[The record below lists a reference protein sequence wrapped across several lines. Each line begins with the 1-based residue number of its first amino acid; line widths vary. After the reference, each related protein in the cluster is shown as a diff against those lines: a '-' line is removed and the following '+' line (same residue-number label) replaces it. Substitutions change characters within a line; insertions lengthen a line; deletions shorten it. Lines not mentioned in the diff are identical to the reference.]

1 MIFIYIKI
9 KMGNLLEGKKE
20 DHDIKEPQISKI
32 NIDVHSEVKNNQEK
46 NELMISS
53 ERYDMPSDT
62 KENQQEKV
70 EEQEQEQEQEENQS
84 ENNKE
89 EEEEQNQPIIKVE
102 ERENQQEEEQEA
114 EEQNEKTSTEK
125 ISNEVM
131 KTPNKEKA
139 SNASNLNQNGKVVY
153 LVNKKEGSEKRD
165 INESYEINQEQN
177 NNNIIYHNVA
187 FRSDIKQEKENIQ
200 KNIPLESRLILIKSK
215 KTKEPLDSNPKIYI
229 LSDRN
234 EKYKNRNIS
243 PDVIRKEFVDIP
255 LNEIKEKDIIM
266 IYGNGIKTGEYK
278 FIGEKKIIKEDI
290 IPNKNMI
297 INQEE
302 INEELIKRKNKKK
315 EKKISYEVIDKYYA
329 LTNITTKTIKKIEK
343 TMNNNKSHKNYFY
356 STVNINKSN
365 PIYQTQGKYINN
377 IAQQNI
383 INNISPSDNYSCYF
397 LSQINK
403 IRTEPQSFI
412 GVIEDSKANI
422 IKDHLGRLI
431 YNGKIKVCLNTGEAA
446 FDEAI
451 QFLKELEPM
460 EPLIYNPQITI
471 NAPLNEDDIL
481 DKDDLN
487 KKIKAMM
494 NLGFN
499 FRSYWRDVI
508 KDPEISFLLMI
519 IDDNGIK
526 SGMKRKDILCP
537 YVKYIGISSSEVNQ
551 NFVCYVT
558 LA

>member
-1 MIFIYIKI
+1 
-9 KMGNLLEGKKE
+9 MGNLLEGKKE

-32 NIDVHSEVKNNQEK
+32 NVDVHSEVKNNQEK

-139 SNASNLNQNGKVVY
+139 SNASNLNQNDRVVY

-234 EKYKNRNIS
+234 EKDKNRNIS
-243 PDVIRKEFVDIP
+243 PDEIRKEFVDIP

-266 IYGNGIKTGEYK
+266 IYGNGIDTGEYK

-290 IPNKNMI
+290 VPNENMI

-519 IDDNGIK
+519 VDDNGIK

>member
-1 MIFIYIKI
+1 
-9 KMGNLLEGKKE
+9 MGNLLEGKKE

-32 NIDVHSEVKNNQEK
+32 NVDVHSEVKNNQEK

-131 KTPNKEKA
+131 KTPNKEKT

-177 NNNIIYHNVA
+177 NNNIIYHNVV

-243 PDVIRKEFVDIP
+243 PDEIRKEFVDIP

-266 IYGNGIKTGEYK
+266 IYGNGIETGEYK

-290 IPNKNMI
+290 VPNENMI

-315 EKKISYEVIDKYYA
+315 GKKISYEVIDKYYA

-377 IAQQNI
+377 LGQQNI

>member
-1 MIFIYIKI
+1 
-9 KMGNLLEGKKE
+9 MGNLLEGKKE

-32 NIDVHSEVKNNQEK
+32 NVDVHSEVKNNQEK

-234 EKYKNRNIS
+234 EKDKNRNIS
-243 PDVIRKEFVDIP
+243 PDEIRKEFVDIP

-266 IYGNGIKTGEYK
+266 VYGNGIKTGEYK

-290 IPNKNMI
+290 VPNENMI

-377 IAQQNI
+377 LAQQSI

>member
-1 MIFIYIKI
+1 
-9 KMGNLLEGKKE
+9 MGNLLEGKKE

-32 NIDVHSEVKNNQEK
+32 NVDVHSEVKNNQEK

-131 KTPNKEKA
+131 KTPNKEKT
-139 SNASNLNQNGKVVY
+139 SNASNLNQNDRVVY

-234 EKYKNRNIS
+234 EKDKNRNIS
-243 PDVIRKEFVDIP
+243 PDEIRKEFVDIP

-266 IYGNGIKTGEYK
+266 VYGNGIKTGEYK

-377 IAQQNI
+377 LAQQNI

>member
-1 MIFIYIKI
+1 
-9 KMGNLLEGKKE
+9 MGNLLEGKKE

-215 KTKEPLDSNPKIYI
+215 KTKEPLDSNPKIYL

-234 EKYKNRNIS
+234 EKDKNRNIS

-290 IPNKNMI
+290 VPNKNMI

-377 IAQQNI
+377 IGQQNI

>member
-1 MIFIYIKI
+1 
-9 KMGNLLEGKKE
+9 MGNLLEGKKE

-32 NIDVHSEVKNNQEK
+32 NVDVHSEVKNNQEK

-131 KTPNKEKA
+131 KTPNKEKT

-165 INESYEINQEQN
+165 INESYEINQEQS

-266 IYGNGIKTGEYK
+266 VYGNGIKTGEYK

-290 IPNKNMI
+290 VPNENMI

-377 IAQQNI
+377 LAQQNI

>member
-1 MIFIYIKI
+1 
-9 KMGNLLEGKKE
+9 MGNLLEGKKE

-32 NIDVHSEVKNNQEK
+32 NVDVHSEVKNNQEK

-53 ERYDMPSDT
+53 ESRCDMPSDT

-243 PDVIRKEFVDIP
+243 PDEIRKEFVDIP

-290 IPNKNMI
+290 VPNKNMI

-315 EKKISYEVIDKYYA
+315 EKKISYEVIDIYYA

-519 IDDNGIK
+519 VDDNGIK

>member
-1 MIFIYIKI
+1 
-9 KMGNLLEGKKE
+9 MGNLLEGKKE

-243 PDVIRKEFVDIP
+243 PDEIRKEFVDIP

-290 IPNKNMI
+290 VPNENMI

-422 IKDHLGRLI
+422 MKDHLGRLI

-519 IDDNGIK
+519 VDDNGIK

>member
-1 MIFIYIKI
+1 
-9 KMGNLLEGKKE
+9 MGNLLEGKKE

-32 NIDVHSEVKNNQEK
+32 NVDVHSEVKNNQEK

-139 SNASNLNQNGKVVY
+139 SNASNLNQNDRVVY

-266 IYGNGIKTGEYK
+266 VYGNGIDTGEYK

-290 IPNKNMI
+290 VPNENMI

-377 IAQQNI
+377 LGQQNI

>member
-1 MIFIYIKI
+1 
-9 KMGNLLEGKKE
+9 MGNLLEGKKE

-32 NIDVHSEVKNNQEK
+32 NVDVHSEVKNNQEK

-139 SNASNLNQNGKVVY
+139 SNASNLNQNDRVVY

-243 PDVIRKEFVDIP
+243 PDEIRKEFVDIP

-266 IYGNGIKTGEYK
+266 VYGNGIKTGEYK

-290 IPNKNMI
+290 VPNENMI

>member
-1 MIFIYIKI
+1 
-9 KMGNLLEGKKE
+9 MGNLLEGKKE

-32 NIDVHSEVKNNQEK
+32 NVDVHSEVKNNQEK

-139 SNASNLNQNGKVVY
+139 SNASNLNQNDRVVY

-234 EKYKNRNIS
+234 EKDKNRNIS
-243 PDVIRKEFVDIP
+243 PDEIRKEFVDIP

-266 IYGNGIKTGEYK
+266 IYGNGIETGEYK

-290 IPNKNMI
+290 VPNENMI

-377 IAQQNI
+377 LAQQNI

-422 IKDHLGRLI
+422 IKDHLGRII

>member
-1 MIFIYIKI
+1 
-9 KMGNLLEGKKE
+9 MGNLLEGKKE

-139 SNASNLNQNGKVVY
+139 SNASNLNQNDRVVY

-243 PDVIRKEFVDIP
+243 PDEIRKEFVDIP

-266 IYGNGIKTGEYK
+266 VYGNGIKTGEYK

-290 IPNKNMI
+290 VPNENMI

-377 IAQQNI
+377 LAQQNI

-422 IKDHLGRLI
+422 IKDHLGRII

>member
-1 MIFIYIKI
+1 
-9 KMGNLLEGKKE
+9 MGNLLEGKKE

-32 NIDVHSEVKNNQEK
+32 NVDVHSEVKNNQEK

-243 PDVIRKEFVDIP
+243 PDEIRKEFVDIP

-266 IYGNGIKTGEYK
+266 VYGNGIKTGEYK

-290 IPNKNMI
+290 VPNKNMI

-377 IAQQNI
+377 LAQQNI

>member
-1 MIFIYIKI
+1 
-9 KMGNLLEGKKE
+9 MGNLLEGKKE

-32 NIDVHSEVKNNQEK
+32 NVDVHSEVKNNQEK

-234 EKYKNRNIS
+234 EKDKNRNIS
-243 PDVIRKEFVDIP
+243 PDEIRKEFVDIP

-266 IYGNGIKTGEYK
+266 VYGNGIKTGEYK

-290 IPNKNMI
+290 VPNENMI

-377 IAQQNI
+377 LAQQNI

>member
-1 MIFIYIKI
+1 
-9 KMGNLLEGKKE
+9 MGNLLEGKKE

-84 ENNKE
+84 DNNKE

-153 LVNKKEGSEKRD
+153 LVNKKEGSEKCD

-243 PDVIRKEFVDIP
+243 PDEIRKEFVDIP

-266 IYGNGIKTGEYK
+266 IYGNGIETGEYK

-290 IPNKNMI
+290 VPNENMI

>member
-1 MIFIYIKI
+1 
-9 KMGNLLEGKKE
+9 MGNLLEGKKE

-32 NIDVHSEVKNNQEK
+32 NVDVHSEVKNNQEK

-153 LVNKKEGSEKRD
+153 LVNKKEGSEKLD

-266 IYGNGIKTGEYK
+266 IYGNGIDTGEYK

-290 IPNKNMI
+290 IPNENMI

-377 IAQQNI
+377 LGQQNI

-422 IKDHLGRLI
+422 MKDHLGRLI

>member
-1 MIFIYIKI
+1 
-9 KMGNLLEGKKE
+9 MGNLLEGKKE

-53 ERYDMPSDT
+53 ESRCDMPSDT

-290 IPNKNMI
+290 IPNENMT

-377 IAQQNI
+377 LGQQNI

-519 IDDNGIK
+519 VDDNGIK

>member
-1 MIFIYIKI
+1 
-9 KMGNLLEGKKE
+9 MGNLLEGKKE

-32 NIDVHSEVKNNQEK
+32 NVDVHSEVKNNQEK

-165 INESYEINQEQN
+165 INESYEINQKQN

-243 PDVIRKEFVDIP
+243 PDEIRKEFVDIP

-266 IYGNGIKTGEYK
+266 IYGNGIDTGEYK

-290 IPNKNMI
+290 IPNENMI

-377 IAQQNI
+377 LAQQNI

-471 NAPLNEDDIL
+471 NPPLNEDDIL

>member
-1 MIFIYIKI
+1 
-9 KMGNLLEGKKE
+9 MGNLLEGKKE

-32 NIDVHSEVKNNQEK
+32 NVDVHSEVKNNQEK

-165 INESYEINQEQN
+165 INESYEINQKQN

-243 PDVIRKEFVDIP
+243 PDEIRKEFVDIP

-266 IYGNGIKTGEYK
+266 IYGNGIDTGEYK

-290 IPNKNMI
+290 VPNKNMI

-377 IAQQNI
+377 LAQQNI

-422 IKDHLGRLI
+422 IKDHLGRII

>member
-1 MIFIYIKI
+1 
-9 KMGNLLEGKKE
+9 MGNLLEGKKE

-32 NIDVHSEVKNNQEK
+32 NVDVHSEVKNNQEK

-131 KTPNKEKA
+131 KTPNKEKT

-243 PDVIRKEFVDIP
+243 PDEIRKEFVDIP

-266 IYGNGIKTGEYK
+266 IYGNGIETGEYK

-290 IPNKNMI
+290 IPNENMI

>member
-1 MIFIYIKI
+1 
-9 KMGNLLEGKKE
+9 MGNLLEGKKE

-32 NIDVHSEVKNNQEK
+32 NVDVHSEVKNNQEK

-139 SNASNLNQNGKVVY
+139 SNASNLNQNDRVVY

-234 EKYKNRNIS
+234 EKDKNKNIS

-471 NAPLNEDDIL
+471 NPPLNEDDIL

>member
-1 MIFIYIKI
+1 
-9 KMGNLLEGKKE
+9 MGNLLEGKKE

-32 NIDVHSEVKNNQEK
+32 NVDVHSEVKNNQEK

-70 EEQEQEQEQEENQS
+70 EEQEQEQEENQS

-131 KTPNKEKA
+131 KTPNKEKT

-243 PDVIRKEFVDIP
+243 PDEIRKEFVDIP

-266 IYGNGIKTGEYK
+266 IYGNGIETGEYK

-290 IPNKNMI
+290 VPNENMI

-377 IAQQNI
+377 LAQQNI

>member
-1 MIFIYIKI
+1 
-9 KMGNLLEGKKE
+9 MGNLLEGKKE

-32 NIDVHSEVKNNQEK
+32 NVDVHSEVKNNQEK

-53 ERYDMPSDT
+53 EGYDMPSDT

-70 EEQEQEQEQEENQS
+70 DEQEQEQEQEENQS

-125 ISNEVM
+125 ISNEEVM

-243 PDVIRKEFVDIP
+243 PDEIRKEFVDIP

-266 IYGNGIKTGEYK
+266 IYGNGIETGEYK

-290 IPNKNMI
+290 VPNENMI

-460 EPLIYNPQITI
+460 KPLIYNPQITI
-471 NAPLNEDDIL
+471 NPPLNEDDIL

>member
-1 MIFIYIKI
+1 
-9 KMGNLLEGKKE
+9 MGNLLEGKKE

-32 NIDVHSEVKNNQEK
+32 NVDVHSEVKNNQEK

-114 EEQNEKTSTEK
+114 EEQNEKTSAEK

-139 SNASNLNQNGKVVY
+139 SNASNLNQNDRVVY

-234 EKYKNRNIS
+234 EKDKNRNIS
-243 PDVIRKEFVDIP
+243 PDEIRKEFVDIP

-266 IYGNGIKTGEYK
+266 VYGNGIKTGEYK

-290 IPNKNMI
+290 IPNENMI

-377 IAQQNI
+377 LAQQSI

>member
-1 MIFIYIKI
+1 
-9 KMGNLLEGKKE
+9 MGNLLEGKKE

-234 EKYKNRNIS
+234 EKDKNRNIS
-243 PDVIRKEFVDIP
+243 PDEIRKEFVDIP

-266 IYGNGIKTGEYK
+266 VYGNGIKTGEYK

-290 IPNKNMI
+290 VPNKNMI

-377 IAQQNI
+377 LGQQNI

-551 NFVCYVT
+551 NFVCYIT

>member
-1 MIFIYIKI
+1 
-9 KMGNLLEGKKE
+9 MGNLLEGKKE

-234 EKYKNRNIS
+234 EKDKNKNIS
-243 PDVIRKEFVDIP
+243 TDVIRKEFVDIP

-266 IYGNGIKTGEYK
+266 VYGNGIDTGEYK

-290 IPNKNMI
+290 VPNKNMI

-377 IAQQNI
+377 LGQQNV

>member
-1 MIFIYIKI
+1 
-9 KMGNLLEGKKE
+9 MGNLLEGKKE

-84 ENNKE
+84 EINKE

-131 KTPNKEKA
+131 KTPNKEKT
-139 SNASNLNQNGKVVY
+139 SNASNLNQNDRVVY

-234 EKYKNRNIS
+234 EKDKNKNIS

-266 IYGNGIKTGEYK
+266 IYGNGIDTGEYK

-290 IPNKNMI
+290 VPNKNMI

-519 IDDNGIK
+519 VDDNGIK

>member
-1 MIFIYIKI
+1 
-9 KMGNLLEGKKE
+9 MGNLLEGKKE

-32 NIDVHSEVKNNQEK
+32 NVDVHSEVKNNQEK

-165 INESYEINQEQN
+165 INESYEINQKQN

-243 PDVIRKEFVDIP
+243 PDEIRKEFVDIP

-290 IPNKNMI
+290 VPNENMI

-377 IAQQNI
+377 LAQQNI

>member
-1 MIFIYIKI
+1 
-9 KMGNLLEGKKE
+9 MGNLLEGKKE

-32 NIDVHSEVKNNQEK
+32 NVDVHSEVKNNQEK

-234 EKYKNRNIS
+234 EKDKNRNIS

-266 IYGNGIKTGEYK
+266 IYGNGIDTGEYK

-290 IPNKNMI
+290 VPNKNMI

-377 IAQQNI
+377 LAQQNI

>member
-1 MIFIYIKI
+1 
-9 KMGNLLEGKKE
+9 MGNLLEGKKE

-32 NIDVHSEVKNNQEK
+32 NVDVHSEVKNNQEK

-125 ISNEVM
+125 VSNEEVM

-234 EKYKNRNIS
+234 EKDKNRNIS
-243 PDVIRKEFVDIP
+243 PDEIRKEFVDIP

-266 IYGNGIKTGEYK
+266 VYGNGIKTGEYK

-290 IPNKNMI
+290 VPNENMI

-377 IAQQNI
+377 LGQQNV

>member
-1 MIFIYIKI
+1 
-9 KMGNLLEGKKE
+9 MGNLLEGKKE

-139 SNASNLNQNGKVVY
+139 SNASNLNQNDRVVY

-243 PDVIRKEFVDIP
+243 PDEIRKEFVDIP

-266 IYGNGIKTGEYK
+266 IYGNGIDTGEYK

-290 IPNKNMI
+290 VPNENMI

-377 IAQQNI
+377 LAQQNI

-519 IDDNGIK
+519 VDDNGIK

>member
-1 MIFIYIKI
+1 
-9 KMGNLLEGKKE
+9 MGNLLEGKKE

-125 ISNEVM
+125 ISNEIM

-139 SNASNLNQNGKVVY
+139 SSNLNQNGKVVY

-165 INESYEINQEQN
+165 INESYEINQKQN

-234 EKYKNRNIS
+234 EKDKNRNIS

-266 IYGNGIKTGEYK
+266 IYGNGIDTGEYK

-290 IPNKNMI
+290 VPNKNMI

-519 IDDNGIK
+519 VDDNGIK

>member
-1 MIFIYIKI
+1 
-9 KMGNLLEGKKE
+9 MGNLLEGKKE

-234 EKYKNRNIS
+234 EKDKNKNIS
-243 PDVIRKEFVDIP
+243 PDEIRKEFVDIP

-266 IYGNGIKTGEYK
+266 IYGNGIDTGEYK

-290 IPNKNMI
+290 VPNKNMI

-377 IAQQNI
+377 LGQQNI

>member
-1 MIFIYIKI
+1 
-9 KMGNLLEGKKE
+9 MGNLLEGKKE

-32 NIDVHSEVKNNQEK
+32 NVDVHSEVKNNQEK

-131 KTPNKEKA
+131 KTPNKEKT
-139 SNASNLNQNGKVVY
+139 SNASKLNQNGKVVY

-243 PDVIRKEFVDIP
+243 PDEIRKEFVDIP

-290 IPNKNMI
+290 IPNENMI

-377 IAQQNI
+377 LGQQNI

-519 IDDNGIK
+519 VDDNGIK

>member
-1 MIFIYIKI
+1 
-9 KMGNLLEGKKE
+9 MGNLLEGKKE

-234 EKYKNRNIS
+234 EKYKNKNIS

-266 IYGNGIKTGEYK
+266 IYGNGIDTGEYK

-290 IPNKNMI
+290 VPNENMI

-377 IAQQNI
+377 LAQQNI

>member
-1 MIFIYIKI
+1 
-9 KMGNLLEGKKE
+9 MGNLLEGKKE

-234 EKYKNRNIS
+234 EKDKNKNIS

-266 IYGNGIKTGEYK
+266 VYGNGIKTGEYK

-290 IPNKNMI
+290 IPNENMI

-377 IAQQNI
+377 LAQQNI

>member
-1 MIFIYIKI
+1 
-9 KMGNLLEGKKE
+9 MGNLLEGKKE

-243 PDVIRKEFVDIP
+243 PDEIRKEFVDIP

-266 IYGNGIKTGEYK
+266 IYGNGIDTGEYK

-290 IPNKNMI
+290 VPNENMI

-377 IAQQNI
+377 LAQQNI

-519 IDDNGIK
+519 VDDNGIK